1 MRSYIVTC
9 KTSSDDLKE
18 LRIEARNHVA
28 AAKAAVKQGFT
39 VVAVD
44 RDDDN
49 TIMMRRKKRSIKRV
63 ILSLATGLILAGIC
77 VAIIYLRYVRRS

>member
-18 LRIEARNHVA
+18 LRIDARNHVA

-39 VVAVD
+39 VISVD
-44 RDDDN
+44 RDDD
-49 TIMMRRKKRSIKRV
+49 TIMTRRKKRRIKRV
-63 ILSLATGLILAGIC
+63 IVSLVTGLILAGIC
-77 VAIIYLRYVRRS
+77 VALIYLRYARR